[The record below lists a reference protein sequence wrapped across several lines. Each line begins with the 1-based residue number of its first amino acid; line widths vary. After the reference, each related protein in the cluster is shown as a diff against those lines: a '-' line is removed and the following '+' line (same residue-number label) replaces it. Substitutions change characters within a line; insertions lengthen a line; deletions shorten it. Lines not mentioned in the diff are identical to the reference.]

1 LSSFRYALCSSRP
14 AILVDEM
21 TLIGFLI
28 FVGVGCA
35 VGFLAGFF
43 GVGGGIL
50 MVPLLV
56 FSYEQSGV
64 PPLVLT
70 HIAIGTSLFVII
82 FASLTS
88 AYQHGKQGN
97 IDWHSVF
104 MLGSSSALTAF
115 VTTKLAAWLSGR
127 HLQIVFGL
135 IIMASAIK
143 MLTESKAKAQ
153 KKLELSSTPSAFAL
167 IGVGLAAGIVAAL
180 AGVGGAIVTIP
191 MMYYFLDMPLK
202 LAIGTSSAT
211 IVITALFSVFG
222 YILNGIGRAGLPE
235 WSLGFV
241 DLQRG
246 AALAIGTILM
256 ARVGAYV
263 SFKTQPFRLKKLFAL
278 FVILVSIYMLVK

>member
-1 LSSFRYALCSSRP
+1 MTP
-14 AILVDEM
+14 IEIL
-21 TLIGFLI
+21 L
-28 FVGVGCA
+28 FVGIGCA

-50 MVPLLV
+50 MVPVLF
-56 FSYEQSGV
+56 FSYEQSGISSS
-64 PPLVLT
+64 VLT

-97 IDWHSVF
+97 IDWRSVF
-104 MLGSSSALTAF
+104 VLGFSSAVTALA
-115 VTTKLAAWLSGR
+115 TTKLAAWLSGR
-127 HLQIVFGL
+127 HLRIVFGL
-135 IIMASAIK
+135 IVMAAAIK
-143 MLTESKAKAQ
+143 MLTESEAQAQ
-153 KKLELSSTPSAFAL
+153 KKLEWLSRPNIPGL
-167 IGVGLAAGIVAAL
+167 VGVGLAAGVVASL
-180 AGVGGAIVTIP
+180 AGVGGGIVTIP
-191 MMYYFLDMPLK
+191 MMYYILNMPLK

-211 IVITALFSVFG
+211 IVITALFSVVG

-263 SFKTQPFRLKKLFAL
+263 SFKTHPFRLKKLFAL
-278 FVILVSIYMLVK
+278 FVILISIYMLVK